1 MMGGMMSGKA
11 MVLILSAITFSAA
24 GQLLLKSGA
33 QHLAGLGRF
42 EFLLAAARDL
52 RVLSGLA
59 AWIAWTLCWLYVLRV
74 APLSRAYGLT
84 SLTYVLVPLA
94 SVYVFGE
101 QIRRVHAAG
110 LILIA
115 VGIACVLASE

>member
-1 MMGGMMSGKA
+1 
-11 MVLILSAITFSAA
+11 MVLIFGAVAFSAT

-42 EFLLAAARDL
+42 EFLLAAARDV

-59 AWIAWTLCWLYVLRV
+59 AWIAWTLCWLHVLRV

-84 SLTYVLVPLA
+84 SLTYVLVPVA
-94 SVYVFGE
+94 SVYIFGE
-101 QIRRVHAAG
+101 QVRRMHIAG
-110 LILIA
+110 IILITA
-115 VGIACVLASE
+115 GIACVLASD

>member
-1 MMGGMMSGKA
+1 MMSAKTI
-11 MVLILSAITFSAA
+11 VLILGAVSFSAS

-42 EFLLAAARDL
+42 EFLVAAVRDV

-94 SVYVFGE
+94 SIYVFGE
-101 QIRRVHAAG
+101 RVRHMHVAG
-110 LILIA
+110 IILIT
-115 VGIACVLASE
+115 VGIACVLASD

>member
-1 MMGGMMSGKA
+1 MISGKT
-11 MVLILSAITFSAA
+11 MVLIFGAVTFSAA

-42 EFLLAAARDL
+42 EFLLAAVRDV

-59 AWIAWTLCWLYVLRV
+59 SWIAWTLCWLYVLRV
-74 APLSRAYGLT
+74 APLSKAYGLT

-101 QIRRVHAAG
+101 QVRRLHVAG
-110 LILIA
+110 IILIV
-115 VGIACVLASE
+115 VGIACVLASD